1 MYIQWTGVYL
11 KNVLV
16 CLADRYTIIKPV
28 DNPRGWWYLKNRISL
43 WICSSYNFTKHT
55 HIRWSRRKIRFENLD
70 LEIGPLLVAQAN
82 ETRRALAGFARHGRD
97 RDSPIC
103 VRSRVATA
111 EGRPVYA
118 SRGQL
123 IQAAILSG
131 VLRRTAYHG
140 VQKSVRFALT

>member
-43 WICSSYNFTKHT
+43 WICSSYNFAKRT
-55 HIRWSRRKIRFENLD
+55 HIRRSENQIRKSRSRDRSSPRRP
-70 LEIGPLLVAQAN
+70 G